1 MVGTKHLCIYL
12 AITLSISCYYKLL
25 SSSQLLHELPG
36 EVLGVARH
44 PRPVRLQR
52 GGPLPGGG
60 GLLATAAAAAI
71 VVAVAVASS
80 SSCQAGQVG
89 RQTSGQRPSL

>member
-1 MVGTKHLCIYL
+1 MLI
-12 AITLSISCYYKLL
+12 IQLSVQYTLL

-44 PRPVRLQR
+44 PRPVRLQP

-60 GLLATAAAAAI
+60 GLLAAAAAI

>member
-1 MVGTKHLCIYL
+1 M
-12 AITLSISCYYKLL
+12 LL

-44 PRPVRLQR
+44 PRPVRLQP

-60 GLLATAAAAAI
+60 GLLAAAAAAAI